1 MDLFKKNQSYL
12 QITQVSVIKK
22 LIILFICFGIHPM
35 LFSQVLKDVDAIFP
49 FHENLAAVKKGN
61 EWAFINKD
69 GEKVIDFRS
78 DVVSSKSATINN
90 SYPMFVEGK
99 CLIKKEVNDEYRYGY
114 IDTTGNTIIE
124 PQYLNAT
131 NFTNGFAMIIKP
143 DVTTMGSNNVLGKKM
158 IYSKLEEYI
167 IDSSGKIIKFL
178 DNSRAYIPSKTKD
191 APKFIS
197 KLMAPNIVAI
207 KTKSGKWNI
216 VKF

>member
-1 MDLFKKNQSYL
+1 MNFFNKNQSYI
-12 QITQVSVIKK
+12 QINRTSVIKN
-22 LIILFICFGIHPM
+22 LIILFMCFGIHSL

-61 EWAFINKD
+61 DWAFINED

-78 DVVSSKSATINN
+78 DMVLSKSTKKNS

-99 CLIKKEVNDEYRYGY
+99 CLIKKKVKNEYHYGY
-114 IDTTGNTIIE
+114 IDTKGNIIIE

-131 NFTNGFAMIIKP
+131 NFTDGYAMIIKP

-178 DNSRAYIPSKTKD
+178 DNSRAYIPSKTKEV
-191 APKFIS
+191 PKFKS
-197 KLMAPNIVAI
+197 KLIAPNIVAI

-216 VKF
+216 EKF

>member
-1 MDLFKKNQSYL
+1 M
-12 QITQVSVIKK
+12 
-22 LIILFICFGIHPM
+22 HPL

-61 EWAFINKD
+61 EWAFINRD

-78 DVVSSKSATINN
+78 DMVFGKSTKKNS

-99 CLIKKEVNDEYRYGY
+99 CLIKKEVKDEYRYGY
-114 IDTTGNTIIE
+114 IDTLGNTIIE

-131 NFTNGFAMIIKP
+131 NFSKGYAMIIKP

-158 IYSKLEEYI
+158 LYSKLEEYI

-178 DNSRAYIPSKTKD
+178 DNSRAYIPSKTKE
-191 APKFIS
+191 APKFKS
-197 KLMAPNIVAI
+197 KLIAPNIVAI

-216 VKF
+216 EKF

>member
-1 MDLFKKNQSYL
+1 M
-12 QITQVSVIKK
+12 IKK
-22 LIILFICFGIHPM
+22 MLILFICFGMQPL
-35 LFSQVLKDVDAIFP
+35 LFSQVLKNVDAIFP

-78 DVVSSKSATINN
+78 DIVFSKSTKKNS

-99 CLIKKEVNDEYRYGY
+99 CLIKKEVNNEYRYGY
-114 IDTTGNTIIE
+114 IDIKGTIIIE

-131 NFTNGFAMIIKP
+131 NFTDGYAMIIKP

-178 DNSRAYIPSKTKD
+178 DNSRAYIPSKTKEV
-191 APKFIS
+191 PKFKS
-197 KLMAPNIVAI
+197 KLIAPNIVAI
-207 KTKSGKWNI
+207 ETKNGKWNI
-216 VKF
+216 EKF